1 MNCSNTYLYLFET
14 YFEFR
19 ILIEISFFV
28 AILISLTCFFVGFL
42 ASQFDNEEMAEKPNK
57 VGIYSFFYSL
67 GALVL
72 IVFLPS
78 KAMIEHVLNCGCY

>member
-1 MNCSNTYLYLFET
+1 MNCSNTSLYLFDT
-14 YFEFR
+14 FFKFR
-19 ILIEISFFV
+19 IFLEISFFI
-28 AILISLTCFFVGFL
+28 AIIISLTCFL
-42 ASQFDNEEMAEKPNK
+42 ALYLVNEENAEKPNK

-78 KAMIEHVLNCGCY
+78 KAMIEHVLNCGC